1 MGSEVWGLGRDPIA
15 SRVDHVVELPRR
27 PRRLEIGDR
36 RERVDPPRR
45 RVHDDDHLAGVEV
58 VFARVLEEEVFG
70 DPLQSEGCVEEVMWR
85 WRWWRRR
92 WQWWP

>member
-1 MGSEVWGLGRDPIA
+1 MGCEVWGVGRDPIA

-70 DPLQSEGCVEEVMWR
+70 DPL
-85 WRWWRRR
+85 RRDG
-92 WQWWP
+92 